1 MFKFVQ
7 RKTITNMKNFSSALF
22 MVLIVIGFN
31 KSGAQNSCLDP
42 TFGIAG
48 ISIHSFGSDSITA
61 KSINIQNDGKLIV
74 AGYIK
79 DSINTDFIFLR
90 FHSNG
95 NIDSSFG
102 TSGIVRTDY
111 ASGSID
117 KAFKLIIQTDGK
129 FLLAGTTENLGIKQL
144 LVIRYNSNGLIDNSF
159 GTNGAILL
167 GNNLIFEDMAIFLN
181 GNIILGGSNTTST
194 WPSITT
200 NFIYQINSNGLID
213 NTFGTNGSITFTNN
227 YPNFGNVFRVKKLR
241 IQPDQ
246 KILGLSEESS
256 EVIGWKKFMVLRFN
270 SNGTLDSTFNNVGYA
285 KTHGEPMI
293 YSRELLIQDDGKII
307 IQGSAGDN
315 ADLGLYASRL
325 QSNGAID
332 STFGLNGIAQYYPRI
347 GNNFQKCNTIFGQSG
362 QIIHVGDTYQFWSGN
377 NNQNFA
383 LMITNADGSINL
395 TSCDSGFIETNI
407 NNNNQD
413 QSIDAILQNDG
424 KVVQLGT
431 SGNNNLTLIRYLD
444 LFFTGIE
451 NLDNSQKHT
460 FRIYPNPANE
470 TLVIENGIGLLE
482 NRDLSGIIVNKL
494 VIKNE
499 TENINISELASGYY
513 LLIIYGKN
521 STITSKLVK
530 N

>member
-1 MFKFVQ
+1 
-7 RKTITNMKNFSSALF
+7 
-22 MVLIVIGFN
+22 
-31 KSGAQNSCLDP
+31 
-42 TFGIAG
+42 
-48 ISIHSFGSDSITA
+48 
-61 KSINIQNDGKLIV
+61 
-74 AGYIK
+74 
-79 DSINTDFIFLR
+79 
-90 FHSNG
+90 
-95 NIDSSFG
+95 
-102 TSGIVRTDY
+102 
-111 ASGSID
+111 
-117 KAFKLIIQTDGK
+117 LIIQTDGK
-129 FLLAGTTENLGIKQL
+129 FLLAGTTENLGIRQL

-200 NFIYQINSNGLID
+200 NYIYQISSNGLID
-213 NTFGTNGSITFTNN
+213 TTFGSNGLITFTNN
-227 YPNFGNVFRVKKLR
+227 DPNFGNVFRVKKLR

-256 EVIGWKKFMVLRFN
+256 EVIGWQKFMVLRFN

-285 KTHGEPMI
+285 KTNGEPMI
-293 YSRELLIQDDGKII
+293 YSRELLIQNDGKII

-315 ADLGLYASRL
+315 ADLGLYTSRL

-332 STFGLNGIAQYYPRI
+332 STFGLNGISQYYPRI
-347 GNNFQKCNTIFGQSG
+347 GNNFQKCNTISGQSG
-362 QIIHVGDTYQFWSGN
+362 QIIHVGDTYQFWSSN

-407 NNNNQD
+407 TNNNQD

-460 FRIYPNPANE
+460 FRVYPNPANE
-470 TLVIENGIGLLE
+470 TLVVENGVGLIE
-482 NRDLSGIIVNKL
+482 IIDLSGSKVKAFN
-494 VIKNE
+494 IKN
-499 TENINISELASGYY
+499 NIEYIDIDEIAAGYY
-513 LLIIYGKN
+513 ILVNYGANYK
-521 STITSKLVK
+521 TTSKFIK